1 MPNLRTQFTMRMDA
15 LNHAKIKKIS
25 EAESRSMANMIE
37 YLIKKEIARYEK
49 ENGEIPIT
57 EEELYPE

>member
-1 MPNLRTQFTMRMDA
+1 MSSLRTQFTMRMDA
-15 LNHAKIKKIS
+15 ANHAKIKKIS

-57 EEELYPE
+57 EEDLYPE

>member
-1 MPNLRTQFTMRMDA
+1 MPNLRTQFTMRMDS
-15 LNHAKIKKIS
+15 LNHAKIKKIA

-57 EEELYPE
+57 EEDLYPE

>member
-1 MPNLRTQFTMRMDA
+1 MSSLRTQFTMRMDA
-15 LNHAKIKKIS
+15 TNHAKIKKIS

-49 ENGEIPIT
+49 ENGEILIT
-57 EEELYPE
+57 EEDLYPE